1 MKFDD
6 ILVTGKVWVTSDIHY
21 SHKNICRGVTNWRT
35 QDGQIPINSTRDFQ
49 SIDEMNDVLV
59 NNINSKVGQYDTLI
73 MLGDISFGGFENVGK
88 FLDRLVCKN
97 IHLVLGNHDHH
108 IRNNRENIQERFSSV
123 SDYLQVKIYGQN
135 FVMCHYPL
143 SSWNELN
150 KGSIQL
156 HGHVHLSSKHKWGQG
171 KRLDVGVDGNNYHP
185 YSLSEIV
192 HMMDLRPIKSEIYV
206 DHHLDELVGVV
217 G

>member
-1 MKFDD
+1 
-6 ILVTGKVWVTSDIHY
+6 
-21 SHKNICRGVTNWRT
+21 VTNWRT

-49 SIDEMNDVLV
+49 TIDEMNDTLV
-59 NNINSKVGQYDTLI
+59 NNINSKVKEDDTLI
-73 MLGDISFGGFENVGK
+73 MLGDIAFGGFENVGK

-108 IRNNRENIQERFSSV
+108 IRNNRENIQERFISV
-123 SDYLQVKIYGQN
+123 SDYLQVKINGQN
-135 FVMCHYPL
+135 FVMCHYPF
-143 SSWNELN
+143 SSWNGLN
-150 KGSIQL
+150 KGVIHL
-156 HGHVHLSSKHKWGQG
+156 HGHVHLSNKHKWGRG

-192 HMMDLRPIKSEIYV
+192 HMMDLRPIKSEIDV